1 MSECLPWQRA
11 RSEDQKE
18 QRELAILNAAAE
30 LFDAHRFEEIT
41 FAMIGKQ
48 AQFTRSNLYRYF
60 KTKEEVFIKLL
71 AQDIFQWQERVMPRI
86 QSGDVSRENFISV
99 WVPLMMES
107 PRLMRLYD
115 ILANVLEENASD
127 DAVREFKRETHGY
140 LQNLIR
146 ELVDKNLFSSGEGL
160 MKFMTSQMA
169 LAGGMYPKLNMSERL
184 HRLSAEQGMAFSK
197 AFYQDLL
204 MEASESLY
212 RSFS

>member
-18 QRELAILNAAAE
+18 QRELTILNAAAE

-48 AQFTRSNLYRYF
+48 AKFTRSNLYRYF
-60 KTKEEVFIKLL
+60 KTKEEVFIRLL
-71 AQDIFQWQERVMPRI
+71 AKDIDQWQARVLPVILAGKLTR
-86 QSGDVSRENFISV
+86 SNFVSA

-140 LQNLIR
+140 LQNLIDA
-146 ELVDKNLFSSGEGL
+146 LIDNKLFSSAEGL

-169 LAGGMYPKLNMSERL
+169 LAGGMYPKLHMSERL
-184 HRLSAEQGMAFSK
+184 HRLSAEQGMAYSRD
-197 AFYQDLL
+197 FYQGLL
-204 MEASESLY
+204 LEASESLY
-212 RSFS
+212 QSFS